1 MVEEQSL
8 EKVWVRVARAD
19 VRCSL
24 AQPFACLAD
33 HSASVDFDP
42 ERPLLRLRS
51 SLTCD
56 VECRVRGILVARCM
70 SSRVGGG
77 GGVCRCRAAT
87 VRGSRSI
94 SSSAGTELY

>member
-1 MVEEQSL
+1 MEESS

-51 SLTCD
+51 SLSCV
-56 VECRVRGILVARCM
+56 VEDRGRGILVARCM
-70 SSRVGGG
+70 WCRVVGAVVVCVGAGGPRCV
-77 GGVCRCRAAT
+77 GV
-87 VRGSRSI
+87 VRNLLENRNGSF
-94 SSSAGTELY
+94 